1 MRHLLIV
8 LLITSISAC
17 GFHLRGQLPLSESA
31 NVIYIEADQSEF
43 TQDLGAQLTR
53 SGATLVADPTVAKIT
68 LKVDDLRL
76 ERITNTLDDRGKVNS
91 FILAYI
97 ADYSVIGADQKQL
110 KSGSLRES
118 RSYTF
123 EATQILQQ
131 EREEEE
137 LEEEMREELV
147 LRLVRQLSV
156 L

>member
-17 GFHLRGQLPLSESA
+17 GFHLRGQLPLSEST
-31 NVIYIEADQSEF
+31 NVIYLDSEKNAF
-43 TQDLGAQLTR
+43 SRDLEERLTLN
-53 SGATLVADPTVAKIT
+53 GATLVGDPTAAKIT
-68 LKVDDLRL
+68 LDIKDLRL
-76 ERITNTLDDRGKVNS
+76 ERVTNTLDDRGKVNS
-91 FILAYI
+91 FILVYAV
-97 ADYSVIGADQKQL
+97 DYSVIGADEKVIKTSSIQ
-110 KSGSLRES
+110 ES

-123 EATQILQQ
+123 NATQILQQ

-137 LEEEMREELV
+137 LEEEMRKELV